1 MLFQIAD
8 IILILHFG
16 IILFITSLF
25 FLIPVG
31 YKFNWIFT
39 KNIKIRYFHAG
50 LMTFVTIETFL
61 GIACPITYWRIIL
74 KMKMKT
80 NYFYLIG

>member
-31 YKFNWIFT
+31 YKFNWIFKKY
-39 KNIKIRYFHAG
+39 KNKNFSCWANDLCY
-50 LMTFVTIETFL
+50 
-61 GIACPITYWRIIL
+61 
-74 KMKMKT
+74 
-80 NYFYLIG
+80 N